1 MRIIVTDSDGNT
13 NKITE
18 RKPTEAALLQANKA
32 KYHQTEGGSQL
43 LLDKCIDLFGGYGE
57 GDGDQSVLNGT
68 MQYPAFLT

>member
-1 MRIIVTDSDGNT
+1 M
-13 NKITE
+13 K
-18 RKPTEAALLQANKA
+18 AALLQANKA

-68 MQYPAFLT
+68 MQYPSFLT